1 MSDPIDPL
9 ADDAPL
15 IHLLSIKHNP
25 LVKDMNNQQLAE
37 LVKKLRTHAASAPTL
52 SAKLQS
58 ESDAVKPRRSKKI
71 DPKRQAALDAL

>member
-1 MSDPIDPL
+1 MSEVIDPL

-25 LVKDMNNQQLAE
+25 LVKDMNNEQLAE
-37 LVKKLRTHAASAPTL
+37 LVKKLRTHTSSAPTFT
-52 SAKLQS
+52 AKLQS
-58 ESDAVKPRRSKKI
+58 ESDQVKPRRSKKV

>member
-1 MSDPIDPL
+1 MTNSIDPL

-25 LVKDMNNQQLAE
+25 LVKDMSSDQLAA

-58 ESDAVKPRRSKKI
+58 ESDSIKPRNTKSA
-71 DPKRQAALDAL
+71 KRKAMLDAL